1 MNILIVI
8 AVIHEHKSCRFIAP
22 WSAAAAIGGESFISV
37 THMWSVE
44 FQNNNNEVGGDFFW
58 LGALIRKL
66 VSRPGRQCGQKPN
79 EHYHPVFNSLDLA
92 GAFVFEAS
100 DENKRSCL

>member
-44 FQNNNNEVGGDFFW
+44 FQNNNMRWEEIFFG
-58 LGALIRKL
+58 LGRW
-66 VSRPGRQCGQKPN
+66 
-79 EHYHPVFNSLDLA
+79 
-92 GAFVFEAS
+92 
-100 DENKRSCL
+100 

>member
-37 THMWSVE
+37 AHMWSVE
-44 FQNNNNEVGGDFFW
+44 FLDSNNEVGGDFSG
-58 LGALIRKL
+58 LG
-66 VSRPGRQCGQKPN
+66 CW
-79 EHYHPVFNSLDLA
+79 
-92 GAFVFEAS
+92 
-100 DENKRSCL
+100 